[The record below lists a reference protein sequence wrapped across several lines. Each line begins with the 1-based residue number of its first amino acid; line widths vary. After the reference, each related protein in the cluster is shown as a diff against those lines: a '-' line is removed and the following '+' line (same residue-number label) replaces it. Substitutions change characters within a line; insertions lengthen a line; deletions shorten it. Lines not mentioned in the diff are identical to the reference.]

1 MQPEV
6 IQPKVIQPNLAD
18 PGGAAMPLVQTD
30 YAMISSETPHMENQ
44 NTNISGQSYKSG
56 PPPAAPPL
64 GSAFDRAKKYA
75 SSHRLQIIIIVLLVL
90 LVGNMAVSAILFRRI
105 NNYSA
110 LSAIGF
116 KKIAAS
122 SSTFN
127 GDNTLYINT
136 KNRGVG
142 VGAAAPEGLQV
153 ESGITSTAR
162 GSANVRAG
170 LLNGEPAV
178 LLEDTNAVQWELGI
192 STTSLQL
199 GQPGTA
205 YIQLDKNGFTS
216 LGNTIIGSSASN
228 TLTIQASSLSAP
240 NNLNI
245 GNNALFIDTAH
256 GAIAIGANSASGYKL
271 LVAGNLKANGS
282 IQSGGQFI
290 GVAGSATQPAITFGT
305 NGSGIFS
312 PGGST
317 TSVSAGGTETLRV
330 QSGAVLTLNGA
341 NLDISG
347 FLQAGSN
354 DPSWKIARYTGTLD
368 GSGTAVMAHG
378 ISNASSRVIM
388 AMAWYDNSGSAK
400 ALSVDYIDSTNMEVG
415 GGVPGSAW
423 RGAIMYTVDTAGW

>member
-6 IQPKVIQPNLAD
+6 IQPNPTN
-18 PGGAAMPLVQTD
+18 PGDAAIPPVRTD
-30 YAMISSETPHMENQ
+30 YAMINEETPHMENQ
-44 NTNISGQSYKSG
+44 NTNISGQGYESG

-64 GSAFDRAKKYA
+64 GSVFDRAKIYI
-75 SSHRLQIIIIVLLVL
+75 SGHRLQIIIIALLAL
-90 LVGNMAVSAILFRRI
+90 LVGNMAVSALLFRRV

-110 LSAIGF
+110 LSAIGL
-116 KKIAAS
+116 KKTAVS

-136 KNRGVG
+136 KNKGVG

-170 LLNGEPAV
+170 LLNGEPTV
-178 LLEDTNAVQWELGI
+178 LLEDQNALQWELGI
-192 STTSLQL
+192 SNTSLQL

-205 YIQLDKNGFTS
+205 YVQLDKNGFTS
-216 LGNTIIGSSASN
+216 LGNTTIGSSAGN

-256 GAIAIGANSASGYKL
+256 GNIAIGASSASGFKL

-290 GVAGSATQPAITFGT
+290 GVAGSAAQPAITFASS
-305 NGSGIFS
+305 NSGIFS

-317 TSVSAGGTETLRV
+317 TSVSTGGTETLRV
-330 QSGAVLTLNGA
+330 QSGAVLTLNDA
-341 NLDISG
+341 NLDVSG

-354 DPSWKIARYTGTLD
+354 NPSWKITRYTGTLD
-368 GSGTAVMAHG
+368 GLGTGIMAHG
-378 ISNASSRVIM
+378 ISNASARVIM
-388 AMAWYDNSGSAK
+388 AMAWYQSGGSAK
-400 ALSVDYIDSTNMEVG
+400 ALSVDYIDGTNMQVS

-423 RGAIMYTVDTAGW
+423 RGAIVYTVDAAGW